1 MDVFDS
7 ETVSIFDSHQAD
19 LHGETLFIEI
29 KIDVDRF
36 YQSIIGGQ
44 QKIKIKSRRSRRYA
58 ADSVAS
64 SGLNNAPH
72 VLEMILKAAIIKLCR
87 VNPILPS
94 PTALLPLPYSPSCRA
109 FLIKKPPLLVL
120 LSPLSPPRHTGSTH
134 RSGALPQ
141 RLPREYVFLK
151 LYPAFHAYVIVMF
164 NKMGDIAVLECGVGW
179 AREGEGEGG
188 GGSNGCGTARPLQ
201 FLEKYRPRLA

>member
-109 FLIKKPPLLVL
+109 FLIKNH
-120 LSPLSPPRHTGSTH
+120 LSSSFSPPSL
-134 RSGALPQ
+134 LPVT
-141 RLPREYVFLK
+141 RDPR
-151 LYPAFHAYVIVMF
+151 
-164 NKMGDIAVLECGVGW
+164 IAAEHCRKDCRGNT
-179 AREGEGEGG
+179 
-188 GGSNGCGTARPLQ
+188 S
-201 FLEKYRPRLA
+201 F